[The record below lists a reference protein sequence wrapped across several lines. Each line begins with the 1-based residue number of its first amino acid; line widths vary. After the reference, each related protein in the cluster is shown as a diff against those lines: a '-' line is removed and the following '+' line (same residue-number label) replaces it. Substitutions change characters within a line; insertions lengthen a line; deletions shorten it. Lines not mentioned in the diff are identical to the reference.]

1 MTSFSIQNFGCRVN
15 QAEVFSWAEEFELGG
30 LRLEEDST
38 RADLVVVNTC
48 TLTSRADRDVRKFIR
63 KISRLNPKARL
74 IIAGCSVDGGR
85 VEFEKIPQAWLLLS
99 NGEKGGLTSRVLSE
113 VGGRREAFSQPLRSR
128 GLLKV
133 QDGCNL
139 RCTFCIIPSVRGKSR
154 SFDREE
160 LLSRAKRFV
169 RQGFKEVVLCG
180 IHLSS
185 YGHDLRPKSS
195 LLELLQALV
204 ELEGMARIRLSSL
217 DPRFFDDKLV
227 DFVTGSPKIC
237 PHFHLSLQHGS
248 DRILKLM
255 GRKSRVSQYERILS
269 RLRQNSPAASLGAD
283 IISGFPGESDED
295 FARMCDFLKN
305 SPLTYFH
312 VFTYSPRPH
321 TPAEGWP
328 QVEDRVKRE
337 RSSLLRKLSEEK
349 RRAFR
354 LTFLGQELE
363 GIVVKK
369 SNGGGEVLTSNY
381 IDVQVPF
388 CPGRQGAEAK
398 VKITRV
404 ELQHAWGEIVG

>member
-15 QAEVFSWAEEFELGG
+15 QAEAFSWAEEFELGG
-30 LRLEEDST
+30 LRLAEDSA
-38 RADLVVVNTC
+38 RADLVIVNTC

-63 KISRLNPKARL
+63 KVSRLNPKAKL
-74 IIAGCSVDGGR
+74 IVAGCSVDGGR
-85 VEFEKIPQAWLLLS
+85 AEFEKIPQAWLLLS
-99 NGEKGGLTSRVLSE
+99 NGEKGRLASLVLSE
-113 VGGRREAFSQPLRSR
+113 VPGCRGAVSQPFRSR
-128 GLLKV
+128 ALLKV

-154 SFDREE
+154 SFGGEE
-160 LLSRAKRFV
+160 ILSRAKEFV
-169 RQGFKEVVLCG
+169 RQGFREVVLCG

-185 YGHDLRPKSS
+185 YGHDLRPKGS
-195 LLELLQALV
+195 LFELLQELA
-204 ELEGMARIRLSSL
+204 ELEGMGRIRLSSL
-217 DPRFFDDKLV
+217 DPRFLDDRLL
-227 DFVTGSPKIC
+227 DFVSGSQKIC

-255 GRKSRVSQYERILS
+255 GRKSLVSEYERILS

-295 FARMCDFLKN
+295 FARMHDFLGN

-312 VFTYSPRPH
+312 VFAYSPRPH
-321 TPAEGWP
+321 TQAAEWP
-328 QVEDRVKRE
+328 QVAEKVKHQ
-337 RSSLLRKLSEEK
+337 RSAILRRLSEEK

-354 LTFLGQELE
+354 LSFLGQELD
-363 GIVVKK
+363 GVIVKK
-369 SNGGGEVLTSNY
+369 NDAGAEVLTSNY
-381 IDVQVPF
+381 INVQVPF

-404 ELQHAWGEIVG
+404 ESKQTWGEIVG